1 LLICKQR
8 FLLNLLNLFSS
19 KTFF

>member
-8 FLLNLLNLFSS
+8 F
-19 KTFF
+19 FFNVF